1 MILVTG
7 ATGEFGKHA
16 VQQLREKGVSTSD
29 ISVLSRSEE
38 KAISYKED
46 GITVKTGDYTN
57 YDSLVKAFEGVDK
70 LLFVSSSEIEN
81 REAQH
86 ENVVRA
92 AKSAGVKHIV

>member
-70 LLFVSSSEIEN
+70 LSGDARVEMTYPLEFEAKAKAKIIEALKEIV
-81 REAQH
+81 Q
-86 ENVVRA
+86 
-92 AKSAGVKHIV
+92 